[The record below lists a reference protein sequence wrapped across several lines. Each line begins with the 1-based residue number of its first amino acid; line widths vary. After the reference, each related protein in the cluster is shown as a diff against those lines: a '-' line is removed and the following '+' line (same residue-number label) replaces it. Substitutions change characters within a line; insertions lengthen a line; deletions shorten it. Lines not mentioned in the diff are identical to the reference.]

1 LTVIT
6 LLLLYKH
13 MGEGDKNARR
23 FSKKIVVSCTLAFVT
38 AISAA
43 GYFGWQYFSLE
54 KDPNKAQQ
62 ETAAR
67 ITDDVGEIY
76 DLPASEKP
84 TVAQVQDKN
93 KLADQVFFKKAQNGD
108 YLIVYQNEKLA
119 LLYRESSKKLINVG
133 PISTDSQQVQATT
146 GATTQSS
153 YTTVKNK

>member
-13 MGEGDKNARR
+13 MGEGDKNAQR
-23 FSKKIVVSCTLAFVT
+23 FSKKFIISCALAFIT
-38 AISAA
+38 TISAA

-67 ITDDVGEIY
+67 ITDDVGKIY
-76 DLPASEKP
+76 DLPTSEKP
-84 TVAQVQDKN
+84 TVAQVQDKS

-133 PISTDSQQVQATT
+133 PINTDNQQTQTTT
-146 GATTQSS
+146 GTTAQSS
-153 YTTVKNK
+153 YTTAKNK